1 MPMYIFITCQLSL
14 GQFKYELNSSYTKF
28 FIDEIRLLFS
38 RKFLESSYIIFNIPR
53 FTLLVT

>member
-14 GQFKYELNSSYTKF
+14 GQFKYELNSSYLKF

-38 RKFLESSYIIFNIPR
+38 RKFLESGYVIFNI
-53 FTLLVT
+53 FKLTLSIT